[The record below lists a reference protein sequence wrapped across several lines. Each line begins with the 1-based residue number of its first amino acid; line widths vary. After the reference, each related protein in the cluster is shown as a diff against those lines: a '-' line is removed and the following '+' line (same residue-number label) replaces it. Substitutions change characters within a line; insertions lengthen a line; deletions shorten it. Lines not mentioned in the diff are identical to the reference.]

1 MDKDVCRGESL
12 RKGQLKSVCRVSD
25 SHTHT
30 GLVGKLDLRELQ
42 EKWHTK
48 TAQ

>member
-12 RKGQLKSVCRVSD
+12 QSVRLP
-25 SHTHT
+25 HTHIHT